1 MIALVIMDGFGIRK
15 KKKGNAIALQGTPY
29 LDKLRA
35 KYPDIV
41 LGASGNFVGLPNG
54 QMGNSEAGHLTIG
67 SGRRFYQ
74 PLERVNRAIFDGSF
88 FENEE
93 LLRAINNVLATGGA
107 LHVLGLVSDGG
118 VHSHIDHIKAV
129 LKLAHDKGISKIFV
143 HAVLDGRD
151 TAPDSAFGF
160 IEDLQKTCNKYGA
173 VIKTLCGRAWAMD
186 REKAYDRTQKA
197 YRLMVCGRSENKGVD
212 PLIEIQKSY
221 DNGITD
227 EFFEPTII
235 GQPARLTE
243 KDSLILC
250 NVRKD
255 RMRQL
260 LEALVLPDFDKFEVH
275 KFQDLCIV
283 GLVEYDDDFENV
295 GVAFEEEDLKNGLA
309 KVLQE
314 NGKRQLH
321 ITETSK
327 FPHVTY
333 YFNCGKDEPYPLEDQ
348 KMIEGFQ
355 DLNYAEHPEM
365 RAFDI
370 TNNVLDAIAG
380 GKYDFIVVN
389 FPNCDMV
396 GHTADMEA
404 TKSAVR
410 IVDKCVYAI
419 AMGALIAGGECIIT
433 ADHGNAEELFDVK
446 GKPKTS
452 HTTNEVPFILVSNKE
467 RYLKETGELANIAP
481 TILEMMELEIPKEMA
496 TSLLASAPTKK
507 QLKNKKKAE
516 AKVAKRARKSKK

>member
-35 KYPDIV
+35 KYPDIL
-41 LGASGNFVGLPNG
+41 LGASGNFVGLENG

-74 PLERVNRAIFDGSF
+74 PLERVNRAIADGSF
-88 FENEE
+88 FENPQ
-93 LLRAINNVLATGGA
+93 LLHAINNVLSTGGA
-107 LHVLGLVSDGG
+107 LHVMGLVSDGG
-118 VHSHIDHIKAV
+118 VHSHINHIKAV
-129 LKLAHDKGISKIFV
+129 LKLAHQKGVSRILV

-151 TAPDSAFGF
+151 TGVDSGLGF
-160 IEDLQKTCNKYGA
+160 VQDLQKTCKQTGA

-186 REKAYDRTQKA
+186 REKEYDRTKKA
-197 YRLMVCGRSENKGVD
+197 YRLMVCGRSENKGLDALV
-212 PLIEIQKSY
+212 EIQKSY
-221 DNGITD
+221 NNGVMD

-235 GQPARLTE
+235 GQPITLTE

-260 LEALVLPDFDKFEVH
+260 MEALTLPNFNKFKVH
-275 KFQDLCIV
+275 NFQQLCIV
-283 GLVEYDDDFENV
+283 GLVEYDDDFTNAL
-295 GVAFEEEDLKNGLA
+295 VAFEEEKLNNGLA

-314 NGKRQLH
+314 HGKRQLH

-355 DLNYAEHPEM
+355 DLKYNEHPEM

-370 TNNVLDAIAG
+370 TNNVLDAIAS

-404 TKSAVR
+404 TQSAVR
-410 IVDKCVYAI
+410 IVDKCAYAI

-433 ADHGNAEELFDVK
+433 ADHGNAEELLDAK

-452 HTTNEVPFILVSNKE
+452 HTTNEVPFILVSDKE
-467 RYLKETGELANIAP
+467 RWLKEHGELANVAP
-481 TILEMMELEIPKEMA
+481 TILEMMGLKIPKEMSS
-496 TSLLASAPTKK
+496 SLLAESPTKK
-507 QLKNKKKAE
+507 QQKNKKKAQ
-516 AKVAKRARKSKK
+516 AKLAKRTKK

>member
-1 MIALVIMDGFGIRK
+1 MIALVIMDGFGNRK

-29 LDKLRA
+29 LDKLCS
-35 KYPDIV
+35 KYPSTV
-41 LGASGNFVGLPNG
+41 LGASGNFVGLPSG

-74 PLERVNRAIFDGSF
+74 PLERVNRAIADGSF
-88 FENEE
+88 FENPQ
-93 LLRAINNVLATGGA
+93 LLHAINNVLSTGGA

-118 VHSHIDHIKAV
+118 VHSHINHIKAV
-129 LKLAHDKGISKIFV
+129 LKLAHQKGVSKIFV

-151 TAPDSAFGF
+151 TGMETGFGF
-160 IEDLQKTCNKYGA
+160 IQDLQKTCKQTGA
-173 VIKTLCGRAWAMD
+173 VIKSLCGRAWAMD
-186 REKAYDRTQKA
+186 REKAYDRTKKA

-221 DNGITD
+221 DKGVTD

-235 GQPARLTE
+235 GQPVTLTE

-260 LEALVLPDFDKFEVH
+260 LEALALPNFNKFRVH
-275 KFQDLCIV
+275 KFKELCMV
-283 GLVEYDDDFENV
+283 GLVEYDDDFANV

-348 KMIEGFQ
+348 KMIEGFS
-355 DLNYAEHPEM
+355 DLKYSEHPEM

-370 TNNVLDAIAG
+370 TNSVLDAIAS
-380 GKYDFIVVN
+380 GKYDFVVVN

-410 IVDKCVYAI
+410 IVDKCAYAI

-433 ADHGNAEELFDVK
+433 ADHGNAEELFDAK
-446 GKPKTS
+446 GEPKTS
-452 HTTNEVPFILVSNKE
+452 HTTNDVPFILVSGKE
-467 RYLKETGELANIAP
+467 RWLKEHGELANIAP
-481 TILEMMELEIPKEMA
+481 TILEMMGLEIPKEMSS
-496 TSLLASAPTKK
+496 SLLTENPTKK
-507 QLKNKKKAE
+507 QQKSALKTKA
-516 AKVAKRARKSKK
+516 KMAKRIKK